1 MALEGIPAFG
11 REPYKLWV
19 WNDVIACATYPNPHG
34 AGLNGYVQ
42 LPADFPDLPAI
53 ADYVEAQRLEH
64 EHRAANP
71 EPVKGEL
78 AALISAGNAL
88 SQMPFCPNGYDFI
101 NDYVQVHGGL
111 TYGPDEDRWTG
122 FDTNHA
128 FDDWSDAEL
137 ERMFKTD
144 HPDVWAE
151 LQHYWELLGHD
162 SWPAGR
168 ISSPKA
174 DSWAISWTEQRVDA
188 EVNNLASQ
196 IWSRHQGGHQLIADF
211 VKKASSDGG
220 S

>member
-64 EHRAANP
+64 ERNP
-71 EPVKGEL
+71 GIL
-78 AALISAGNAL
+78 AGLNYHPS
-88 SQMPFCPNGYDFI
+88 GYEFI
-101 NDYVQVHGGL
+101 NDYVDVHGGL
-111 TYGPDEDRWTG
+111 TYGPDEQRWTG